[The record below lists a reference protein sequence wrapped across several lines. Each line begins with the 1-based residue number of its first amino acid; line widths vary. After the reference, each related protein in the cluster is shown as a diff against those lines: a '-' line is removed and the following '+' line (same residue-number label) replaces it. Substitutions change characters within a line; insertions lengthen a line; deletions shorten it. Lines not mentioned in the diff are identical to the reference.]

1 MLTHETLGLD
11 AHPTYRPKPASAAGR
26 RRQTPE
32 LLATDRASIPFHG
45 LPEGVGSFRTL
56 VATVAKA
63 LLIMGVSKGAVALA
77 RALAEHSQARDWQ
90 AGTRPLVWPNNST
103 LEAQLVIGERCLQRY
118 VLELREAG
126 ALVMADSANYRRY
139 GRRDAHGNIVL
150 AETHGFDLSPWA
162 TCYADF
168 AAIVRY
174 HGEDSAAVADAVR
187 LSRRCKRYIRQIVE
201 TAEAA
206 GHAAE
211 ACAAILARA
220 EGIWREVDG
229 ARSTLA
235 LFNRII
241 DREAHAAAM
250 GRLTS
255 AAHRMELL
263 RQEAISTL
271 AQASGRDARAR
282 IDGLGTTPGKTQ
294 DNSMEGT
301 EKESGQPDNSVGH
314 YNTTRTPPYSEDV
327 QASHEDVVGAG
338 SGSQE
343 GAFEVEAATG
353 SEPWQGRAPWDGGEL
368 RLAEVRTSPAELAA
382 LAPSLAAHVPQ
393 AGPVSWGSLSEA
405 CAAYAHAAGISQPLY
420 KRAFR
425 QLGWQSSMIALA
437 IVASKDGGH
446 FDISRGAYFSGMVK
460 KAQIGQLDLNSS
472 LFGLRAQKP
481 EIAALHK
488 PAKRRP
494 PPAPRP
500 EAVATAPS
508 TRAGAP
514 PAPEFA
520 SETDELAH
528 ERKLRRRLPYDGPQ
542 EASLFEAL
550 KTAREIPKEMR
561 VAAAQA
567 ARAAR
572 PVAASAVVP
581 AAAAAPDE
589 RSLQEVKLEIA
600 NKTLKAF
607 EYADAAKARLVPLR
621 EWSPAWIDE
630 KGRIRE
636 EIVAQFGVQY
646 LPRWLQR

>member
-1 MLTHETLGLD
+1 MFTQETHST
-11 AHPTYRPKPASAAGR
+11 AAPRKATRPKPASAAGR

-32 LLATDRASIPFHG
+32 LLATDRASISFNG
-45 LPEGVGSFRTL
+45 LPEGVGSFRAL
-56 VATVAKA
+56 AATVAKA

-90 AGTRPLVWPNNST
+90 AGTRPLVWPKNAT

-139 GRRDAHGNIVL
+139 GRRDALGNIVL

-168 AAIVRY
+168 ATIVRY
-174 HGEDSAAVADAVR
+174 HGEDSAAVADAAR

-206 GHAAE
+206 GHDAE

-220 EGIWREVDG
+220 EAIWREVDS

-301 EKESGQPDNSVGH
+301 VKESGQPDNSVGH

-327 QASHEDVVGAG
+327 QASHGDVVGAG

-488 PAKRRP
+488 PAKHRP
-494 PPAPRP
+494 PPAPR
-500 EAVATAPS
+500 AAAMATAPS

-514 PAPEFA
+514 PAPAPEFE
-520 SETDELAH
+520 SEADELAH
-528 ERKLRRRLPYDGPQ
+528 ERRLRRRLPYDGPA

-572 PVAASAVVP
+572 SVVAE
-581 AAAAAPDE
+581 AAPLPDE

-607 EYADAAKARLVPLR
+607 EYAQAAKARLVALR

-636 EIVAQFGVQY
+636 EIVEKFGVQY